1 MPGMGVKDGEVVS
14 KLGFSYCLCID
25 YMRVFLS
32 VICEPPALEP
42 AGSLLKIQILGPHT
56 RLLNQNLWEQG
67 PAICT
72 SSSAHTPAPW
82 AILCTLSLIW
92 EPLPCSR
99 GSFIIPAKASAYTF
113 WYPLWPYM
121 AHKLSIII
129 PLLLMMSLRSA
140 RWTDLPIHQVSPFTA
155 LCLTGGLQWPHPLYK

>member
-14 KLGFSYCLCID
+14 KLGFSYRLCID

-32 VICEPPALEP
+32 VICEPPASEP

-56 RLLNQNLWEQG
+56 RPLNQNLWEQG

-72 SSSAHTPAPW
+72 SSSAHTPAPGQFCVHSVW
-82 AILCTLSLIW
+82 FESHFLVVEGVLLFLQRLLLILFDTHCDLIW
-92 EPLPCSR
+92 RTS
-99 GSFIIPAKASAYTF
+99 
-113 WYPLWPYM
+113 WV
-121 AHKLSIII
+121 
-129 PLLLMMSLRSA
+129 SLFHFYWWCPWDLQ